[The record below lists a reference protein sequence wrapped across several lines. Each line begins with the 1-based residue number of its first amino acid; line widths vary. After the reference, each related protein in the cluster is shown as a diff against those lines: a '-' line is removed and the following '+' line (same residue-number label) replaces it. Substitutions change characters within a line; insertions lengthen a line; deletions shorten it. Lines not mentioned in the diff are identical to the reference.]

1 MLYIVGEDVL
11 IMRGINRITGHAID
25 DITHVKQSIQDILT
39 TPIGSRVQLRNYGS
53 RLFEYID
60 KPMNNEIIIQI
71 ILASA
76 EAIDTWE
83 PRVKLTRVLPT
94 VNDSGHLSIDVD
106 FTYQPNGQPA
116 QLRGVVL

>member
-1 MLYIVGEDVL
+1 MHGVDRYSGRVLDDVE
-11 IMRGINRITGHAID
+11 
-25 DITHVKQSIQDILT
+25 HVKQSIKDILT
-39 TPIGSRVQLRNYGS
+39 TPIGTRVQLRAYGS

-60 KPMNNEIIIQI
+60 KPMNNENVIQI

-94 VNDSGHLSIDVD
+94 VSDSGRLNIDVE
-106 FTYQPNGQPA
+106 FTYQPNGKPA
-116 QLRGVVL
+116 QLRGVML